1 MFRGEEVMALRDL
14 KPENFLYLDTSDE
27 SHIKLIDFGLAKI
40 FKTSNKDGEKLT
52 MSSRVGTVKIIGKE
66 NVENNLFVVIL
77 YFS

>member
-1 MFRGEEVMALRDL
+1 MALRDL